1 MADSSDG
8 PVDGPDDGSVD
19 GIEGQ
24 ALWARTRKVIPG
36 GGVYFS
42 RSARFAGKGVLPGF
56 IANADGCRITDADG
70 KQYIDFN
77 CGNGPNLLGYRH
89 PEVDAAAAAQA
100 ARMDLASFF
109 PEIMPAY
116 AERLLAWGRGFD
128 WAIFGK
134 NGSDTTNL
142 ALRVMRIARQQ
153 PYVVLFDAAYHG
165 TGTEIAL
172 TADPAPVEQQQ
183 YLLRVPWNDVE
194 ALREVE
200 YQHGERIA
208 GIMIN
213 PLDQSPGRETQ
224 SVSDA
229 LVDAIRSLQANTGAL
244 LTVDDVR
251 HGFRLHPQ
259 GSHVA
264 IKLQPDLLCLG
275 KALANGYST
284 SALLGTQTLRE
295 AVEKIS
301 FTATYMFSAVAFAAG
316 IATLEIYERERVFD
330 HLQQMGQRL
339 VDGLQQA
346 ALAHGHEDLL
356 LSGPVTMPS
365 LQFRNDV
372 KGKRA
377 RIFAREGAARG
388 AIFHPFLNWFLCH
401 AHQEADIDEAI
412 EIAARAFAATPV
424 EIQAD

>member
-1 MADSSDG
+1 MDDHI
-8 PVDGPDDGSVD
+8 DGSID
-19 GIEGQ
+19 GQKGQ
-24 ALWARTRKVIPG
+24 ELWARTRNVIPG

-56 IANADGCRITDADG
+56 IASAQGCRITDADG
-70 KQYIDFN
+70 KRYIDFN
-77 CGNGPNLLGYRH
+77 CGNGPNLLGYRQ

-116 AERLLAWGRGFD
+116 AERLLSWVPGFD

-153 PYVVLFDAAYHG
+153 PYAVLFDAAYHG

-172 TADPAPVEQQQ
+172 SADPAPVEHQRH
-183 YLLRVPWNDVE
+183 LLRVPWNDVE
-194 ALREVE
+194 ALREVVH
-200 YQHGERIA
+200 QHGGQIA

-224 SVSDA
+224 SVSDDM
-229 LVDAIRSLQANTGAL
+229 VEAIRAVQANTGAL

-259 GSHVA
+259 GSHIA
-264 IKLQPDLLCLG
+264 MRLEPDLLCLG

-284 SALLGTQTLRE
+284 SALLGTQALRT
-295 AVEKIS
+295 AVEQIS

-316 IATLEIYERERVFD
+316 IATLEVYEREGVFD
-330 HLQQMGQRL
+330 DLQRMGQRL
-339 VDGLQQA
+339 VDGLRRA
-346 ALAHGHEDLL
+346 AAAAGHEDLV

-365 LQFRNDV
+365 LRFRKDV
-372 KGKRA
+372 KAQRA
-377 RIFAREGAARG
+377 RIFAREGAERG
-388 AIFHPFLNWFLCH
+388 AIFHPHLNWFLCG

-412 EIAARAFAATPV
+412 EIATVAFALTPV
-424 EIQAD
+424 KTQPG